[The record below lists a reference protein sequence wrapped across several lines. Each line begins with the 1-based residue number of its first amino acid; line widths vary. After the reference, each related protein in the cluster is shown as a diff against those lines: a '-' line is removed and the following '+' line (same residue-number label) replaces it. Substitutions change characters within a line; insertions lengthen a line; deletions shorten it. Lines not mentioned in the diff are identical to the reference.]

1 MNMKTHSIKIGG
13 NVLGIIVGKLVYEIP
28 LILSIKY

>member
-1 MNMKTHSIKIGG
+1 METHSVKIGG
-13 NVLGIIVGKLVYEIP
+13 NVLGIIVGKFDYEIP